1 MIDILNEHLADAIDL
16 QLQAKQAHWSIK
28 DPTSLACTSCS
39 IEVAA
44 QAREYADEIA
54 ERAVALGGVARGTV
68 QAVSGQSQLREYP
81 LEVGDWRAHVRAMQ
95 DALATFG
102 RGARK
107 AIDDATALND
117 ADTADLFTE
126 ISRGV
131 DKSLWMVEAHV
142 RTIPA
147 DAKQLEDRR
156 VTRIRTG
163 ESLGLAPAG
172 GTYHGHEHERGFIPD
187 FDGTVKLETLASIG
201 TPSTYSMARTTS
213 VASTRQGQRM
223 EDSSGCNEQ

>member
-1 MIDILNEHLADAIDL
+1 MYETSNDLSLATRQSIIEILNEHLSDAIDL
-16 QLQAKQAHWSIK
+16 QLQAKQAHWNIK
-28 DPTSLACTSCS
+28 GPNFVGLHELFDR
-39 IEVAA
+39 VAA

-68 QAVSGQSQLREYP
+68 QVVSRQSQLREYP

-107 AIDDATALND
+107 AVDDSGALND

-131 DKSLWMVEAHV
+131 DKSLWMVEAHLQD
-142 RTIPA
+142 TPA
-147 DAKQLEDRR
+147 DAKHADERSASR
-156 VTRIRTG
+156 G
-163 ESLGLAPAG
+163 ES
-172 GTYHGHEHERGFIPD
+172 R
-187 FDGTVKLETLASIG
+187 S
-201 TPSTYSMARTTS
+201 
-213 VASTRQGQRM
+213 
-223 EDSSGCNEQ
+223 